1 MTEYGRSPG
10 SEPWH
15 PEDPAAP
22 SAHGQQG
29 HGGDHGWAGHQA
41 PPGHEQ
47 GYGTQQYG
55 DDQYQQ
61 HHQHGND
68 QHQQYGQYQQQH
80 SYQPQQPY
88 GGYQEQPYQ
97 QHTDQQVYGTG
108 SHPYVDRQYPAQ
120 GYGGQDYGGQG
131 YAGQQQPQYQYGA
144 GSWDTAQQAAMPYEP
159 VAAAPFGDERPD
171 LYGTPDA
178 YPPPRP
184 PGRRGAS
191 VADPEPAS
199 GEWEEQ
205 QEEETHPFFTGED
218 SDEGDGDEPDASR
231 RGSGGDRDTGG
242 RNGRGTK
249 KQKKGRSGIACLFVA
264 VVLAGSV
271 GGVSYVGY
279 QFWQDKFGAAPDFEG
294 SGNGSVQVEIQP
306 GATGADIGNALKN
319 AGVVKSVDAFVAAQ
333 GANPNGGK
341 IQDGVYTLKKGMSA
355 ASAVEMMLRAD
366 SRNGFSIPEGQ
377 RNVWVY
383 EQIDKRLELKP
394 GTTETIAKEQADSLG
409 LPEWAKG
416 HKNVKDPLEGFLF
429 PATYPVAK
437 GAKPEAILKKMVVRA
452 NQEYDKA
459 DLEAKAKK
467 VGLDSPWELLTVAS
481 LVQAEGKTEVDYRKM
496 AEVVYNRLKPTNTET
511 NQLLQFDSAFNYLKG
526 QSEIDISESEINSNQ
541 DPYNTY
547 TQKGLTPG
555 PIGNPGQKALLA
567 STNPTA
573 EGWMYFVAT
582 DGEHKTEFAKT
593 HTEFQKLKDKFNEQR
608 GS

>member
-22 SAHGQQG
+22 SAYGQQG
-29 HGGDHGWAGHQA
+29 HGGDQGWTGHQA
-41 PPGHEQ
+41 PPGHDQ

-55 DDQYQQ
+55 NDQYQQ
-61 HHQHGND
+61 
-68 QHQQYGQYQQQH
+68 YEQYQQSYPYQAQQH
-80 SYQPQQPY
+80 YGDHPQQPY
-88 GGYQEQPYQ
+88 QQPA
-97 QHTDQQVYGTG
+97 DQQVYGTG
-108 SHPYVDRQYPAQ
+108 SHQYADRQYPAQ
-120 GYGGQDYGGQG
+120 GYGDQNRRAQG
-131 YAGQQQPQYQYGA
+131 YVEQQQQQSQYQYGA
-144 GSWDTAQQAAMPYEP
+144 GGWDTAQQAAMPYEP
-159 VAAAPFGDERPD
+159 SAPAPYGDYWPD
-171 LYGTPDA
+171 PYGTPEA
-178 YPPPRP
+178 YPPPQP
-184 PGRRGAS
+184 PGRRGA
-191 VADPEPAS
+191 PPAS
-199 GEWEEQ
+199 PGSATGDQEE

-218 SDEGDGDEPDASR
+218 TDDDADDPGGSR
-231 RGSGGDRDTGG
+231 GGSGGDRGRGG
-242 RNGRGTK
+242 RNTKNTK
-249 KQKKGRSGIACLFVA
+249 KQKKGRNGVACLFVA
-264 VVLAGSV
+264 VVLAAGV
-271 GGVSYVGY
+271 GGVGYVGY

-294 SGNGSVQVEIQP
+294 RGSGSVQVEIQP

-319 AGVVKSVDAFVAAQ
+319 AGVVKSVDAFIAAQ
-333 GANPNGGK
+333 SANPEGGK

-355 ASAVEMMLRAD
+355 ASAVEMMLSPA

-383 EQIDKRLELKP
+383 EQIDKRLELKR
-394 GTTETIAKEQADSLG
+394 GTTESVAREQADSLG

-437 GAKPEAILKKMVVRA
+437 GAKPEAVLKKMVARA

-459 DLEAKAKK
+459 DLEAKAEK

-496 AEVVYNRLKPTNTET
+496 AEVVYNRLKATNTET

-526 QSEIDISESEINSNQ
+526 QSKIDISESEINSNQ

-593 HTEFQKLKDKFNEQR
+593 HAEFQRLKDKFNEQR
-608 GS
+608 GSQ